1 MPMALFWWGAMALC
15 TPSGHS
21 HQGWLFGAAVCYSA
35 LWLNVS
41 LFCFNLLL
49 PAYPLDGGRVMA
61 ASLSLRGVA
70 PNAAAQ
76 TTAATAM
83 VLAAGLLAI
92 GLWGLVTA
100 SHTQGVMQVSVAV
113 WIGTTSKALWDLGA
127 AGRAQEHPLF
137 ADRSFG
143 SSGSSG
149 SGSSSG
155 SSRGSALTSGAPGK
169 QYVRAGIL
177 GPQV

>member
-1 MPMALFWWGAMALC
+1 VPMALFWWGAMALC
-15 TPSGHS
+15 TPTGNPN
-21 HQGWLFGAAVCYSA
+21 QGWLFGAAVCYSA

-70 PNAAAQ
+70 PSAAAQ

-83 VLAAGLLAI
+83 VLASGLLAI

-100 SHTQGVMQVSVAV
+100 SHTQGVMQVSIAV

-143 SSGSSG
+143 NE
-149 SGSSSG
+149 
-155 SSRGSALTSGAPGK
+155 SSRSSRSNSNTLGSTGK

-177 GPQV
+177 GPQT